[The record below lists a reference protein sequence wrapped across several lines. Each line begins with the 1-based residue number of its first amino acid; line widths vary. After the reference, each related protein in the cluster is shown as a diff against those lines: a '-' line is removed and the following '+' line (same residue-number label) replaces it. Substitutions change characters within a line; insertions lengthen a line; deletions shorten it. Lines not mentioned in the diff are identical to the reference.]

1 MIYGVWKCVE
11 SQRLKPP
18 FRHTPMTVL
27 YPSLT
32 ALITCCGDLTL
43 LLALCL
49 VLFLIF
55 TSFILAYSLCFY
67 LLPETLPVE
76 REGMEELCKWT
87 VCRQQDY
94 IRLRICFDVDNKEAQ
109 FVSLS
114 LSSMKVWLFEGMQI
128 WLSGL
133 NCSQTTTTSL
143 CLSII
148 FPPAIMWTKQRF
160 NSFFKS
166 DLQEKQQ
173 HLMLWRELLVL
184 W

>member
-1 MIYGVWKCVE
+1 ME

-114 LSSMKVWLFEGMQI
+114 LS
-128 WLSGL
+128 
-133 NCSQTTTTSL
+133 
-143 CLSII
+143 
-148 FPPAIMWTKQRF
+148 
-160 NSFFKS
+160 
-166 DLQEKQQ
+166 
-173 HLMLWRELLVL
+173 LV
-184 W
+184 